1 VDDVSDMDMDATET
15 FVARHETMA
24 DGNEKSRAHRQW
36 VTERV
41 KALRV
46 EQRSFREI
54 AAILNADGV
63 ATFTGQGRWHHW
75 MLSRL
80 LQAIETND
88 QTL

>member
-1 VDDVSDMDMDATET
+1 VVGR
-15 FVARHETMA
+15 VLV
-24 DGNEKSRAHRQW
+24 HRQD
-36 VTERV
+36 VTARA
-41 KALRV
+41 KALRA
-46 EQRSFREI
+46 EQRTFRDI
-54 AAILNADGV
+54 AATLNMESV